1 MFDIAFNTFDEII
14 NMKGHGI
21 YVWLV
26 YSISIVIIVVS
37 FTITRM
43 RIKNICKR
51 ININNASG

>member
-1 MFDIAFNTFDEII
+1 MFDLAFNSFDEIL

-26 YSISIVIIVVS
+26 YSISILIIVVS
-37 FTITRM
+37 FILARM